1 MHNSI
6 KDLDRKP
13 TYDNLIQ
20 EAIIH
25 PNETIKYPHR
35 IAKQLIN
42 TPQLTRFDDEDFL
55 DVNF

>member
-1 MHNSI
+1 MNNSI
-6 KDLDRKP
+6 KDYHRKP
-13 TYDNLIQ
+13 TYDELIQ

-25 PNETIKYPHR
+25 PTETIKYPNR
-35 IAKQLIN
+35 IATQLIN